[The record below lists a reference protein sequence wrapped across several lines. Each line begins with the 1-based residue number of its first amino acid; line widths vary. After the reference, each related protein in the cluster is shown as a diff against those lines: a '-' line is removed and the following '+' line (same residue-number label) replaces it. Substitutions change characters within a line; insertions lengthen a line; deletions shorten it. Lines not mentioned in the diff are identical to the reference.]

1 MLPTPSNCQ
10 GNVKSHILKKFRAK
24 KVTVTFMSKK
34 FRCANCCQILKKH
47 FLIKWIDLATLF
59 QKRCHYVLPPQ
70 IKMTAFKNKVPKSK
84 DIVDDIKDQPFAIR
98 LSFAREA
105 DSVWKSVMGEDL
117 SECLPLASSDIMPGI
132 SLLSMASSSSS
143 SIG

>member
-1 MLPTPSNCQ
+1 MNFLSK
-10 GNVKSHILKKFRAK
+10 KSASAAKNWYQKHLFSEASFFLILKQCCQLHQIVEERKESHSKDLEQK
-24 KVTVTFMSKK
+24 KVTVTFRSKK

-47 FLIKWIDLATLF
+47 FLIKLIDLATLF
-59 QKRCHYVLPPQ
+59 QKRCHYVLPSQ

-105 DSVWKSVMGEDL
+105 DSV
-117 SECLPLASSDIMPGI
+117 
-132 SLLSMASSSSS
+132 
-143 SIG
+143 